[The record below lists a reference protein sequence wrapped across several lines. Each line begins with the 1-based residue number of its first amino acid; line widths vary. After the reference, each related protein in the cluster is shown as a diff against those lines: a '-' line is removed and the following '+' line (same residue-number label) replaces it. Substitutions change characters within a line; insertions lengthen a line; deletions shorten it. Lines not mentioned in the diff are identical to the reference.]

1 MAKKTNC
8 TIGGKEYYKTCRVV
22 GKRINDKGKW
32 VPMKCY
38 TKVVTGV
45 ANKMESILQRKEVL
59 SVKESRG
66 KP

>member
-45 ANKMESILQRKEVL
+45 ANKI
-59 SVKESRG
+59 
-66 KP
+66 